1 MDVYMKCQ
9 NWEMC
14 GEHGGRCDA
23 DGNLIKER
31 SCKGCVTY
39 KAYKHGFEDGVQALA
54 SQLNSEIE
62 KSKSK
67 IIPDYRDVWKLK
79 EGGQ

>member
-1 MDVYMKCQ
+1 MPVFRECA
-9 NWEMC
+9 NVEMC
-14 GEHGGRCDA
+14 RDFGYRETENKTELNGLNC
-23 DGNLIKER
+23 E
-31 SCKGCVTY
+31 GCHTY
-39 KAYKHGFEDGVQALA
+39 NIYKKGFEDGVQALA

-67 IIPDYRDVWKLK
+67 IIPDYRDGWKLK

>member
-54 SQLNSEIE
+54 SQLNKLATKNGQKDI
-62 KSKSK
+62 
-67 IIPDYRDVWKLK
+67 RDIKQ
-79 EGGQ
+79 GGQ

>member
-54 SQLNSEIE
+54 SQINKLATKSSREITQDI
-62 KSKSK
+62 KQ
-67 IIPDYRDVWKLK
+67 
-79 EGGQ
+79 GGQ

>member
-54 SQLNSEIE
+54 SQINKLAT
-62 KSKSK
+62 KSSRK
-67 IIPDYRDVWKLK
+67 ITQDIKQ
-79 EGGQ
+79 GGQ